1 MDIIQM
7 HQAVMQGVDKVHA
20 QTADTLL
27 SAEIDLELNK
37 AIQQFVTTRFQQ
49 NNKYREGFEESQ
61 KRRDD
66 LRALVVETTIPV
78 IFKEVL
84 NDYNSDYPVFIDT
97 CSLPSDYMFQ
107 VNVQADLWR
116 SKRCVGLPYITQATE
131 EKFYFLIDKVAGI
144 QNNLDGLST
153 EYISYYNIANV
164 EPSADDYNTD
174 VNGDPVLWQ
183 NFWEWG
189 YSWNGTSSAFT
200 SQNDITVYPS
210 NFNQVLGDI
219 LTYGM
224 NGLIGNGITGLN
236 PNPGEYQDNI
246 GPDWEDLTSQNIV
259 APNSIIIPWTQMM
272 NETDNLGNTLYSAD
286 LSNGWLSY
294 IMGFSAN
301 GAILYKSPLMKL
313 EETSSKRYPST
324 YNSDNDSW
332 TNAGILKEVHAV
344 KVVQFD
350 DVYVMT
356 KDPFNKTKYSSPL
369 ATMRGEHID
378 LYTDETFII
387 DKVRLTYIR
396 EPQIVESPATDCDLP
411 IHTHEEIVKMAVS
424 SILEGISDPRYQT
437 HQIEVGKME

>member
-1 MDIIQM
+1 M

-78 IFKEVL
+78 TFKEIL

-97 CSLPSDYMFQ
+97 CGLPKDYMFQ
-107 VNVQADLWR
+107 VNIQTDLWR
-116 SKRCVGLPYITQATE
+116 SKRCVALPYITQTTE

-153 EYISYYNIANV
+153 EYVSYYNIANA
-164 EPSADDYNTD
+164 EPSADDFSVD
-174 VNGDPVLWQ
+174 ANGDAIVWQ

-189 YSWNGTSSAFT
+189 FGWNATPGAFT
-200 SQNDITVYPS
+200 TQNENTVYPN

-219 LTYGM
+219 LIYGM
-224 NGLIGNGITGLN
+224 NGLIGNPYTGLN
-236 PNPGEYQDNI
+236 PNPGDYQDNI
-246 GPDWEDLTSQNIV
+246 GPDWEDLTSQNIF

-272 NETDNLGNTLYSAD
+272 GETDSNGDPLYSAD

-294 IMGFSAN
+294 IIGFSAN
-301 GAILYKSPLMKL
+301 GAMLYKSPLQQL
-313 EETSSKRYPST
+313 VETSSKRYPST

-332 TNAGILKEVHAV
+332 VNAGILKEVHAV

-369 ATMRGEHID
+369 ATMRGKYID

-396 EPQIVESPATDCDLP
+396 EPQIVEAPAVDCDLP